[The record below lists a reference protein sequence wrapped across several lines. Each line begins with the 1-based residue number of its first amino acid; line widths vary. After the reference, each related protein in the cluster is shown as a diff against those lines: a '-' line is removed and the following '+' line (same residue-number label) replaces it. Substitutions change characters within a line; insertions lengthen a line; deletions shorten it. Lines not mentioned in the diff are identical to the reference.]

1 MALTNTTIQKCD
13 RCGSQY
19 ANSYTLDE
27 HHNHELCDGPLRF
40 YCKVCK
46 TFVPD
51 LVCEA
56 CESKE
61 KAIEAARLAKEARR
75 REVAALKKALQQAIK
90 TAVEGKLSKPV
101 PKKCLS
107 SGSIYAT
114 DYLREE
120 HHDEDLCDCDLPF
133 FCESCVT
140 RSAGPIC
147 GECEAKA
154 IAVQKEVKERLERQ
168 RREEE
173 KRERERLE
181 KEAQLRREREAQAR
195 REKAF
200 ALIAAIPAY
209 VVLATTLLAFLLS
222 LQLITH
228 GTFVIPYSITMILAS
243 IIIGICS
250 TLIVFL
256 MAFLF
261 ES

>member
-1 MALTNTTIQKCD
+1 MALTNTTIQKCNT
-13 RCGSQY
+13 CGKEY
-19 ANSYTLDE
+19 ANSYTLEE
-27 HHNHELCDGPLRF
+27 HNNHDLCDGPLRF

-46 TFVPD
+46 KFAPD

-56 CESKE
+56 CESK
-61 KAIEAARLAKEARR
+61 ARAVEAARLAKEARR
-75 REVAALKKALQQAIK
+75 RELEALKKALRQAIA
-90 TAVEGKLSKPV
+90 TAVEGKLTKPV

-107 SGSIYAT
+107 SGTLYAT

-120 HHDEDLCDCDLPF
+120 HHDEDLCDCELPF
-133 FCESCVT
+133 FCKSCAA

-154 IAVQKEVKERLERQ
+154 VVVQQELVESLARKQ
-168 RREEE
+168 REEE

-200 ALIAAIPAY
+200 AVIAAIPVY
-209 VVLATTLLAFLLS
+209 VVLTTTLLAFLLS

-228 GTFVIPYSITMILAS
+228 GTFVIPYSATMIVAS
-243 IIIGICS
+243 IIIGICA
-250 TLIVFL
+250 TLVVFL
-256 MAFLF
+256 MALLF
-261 ES
+261 QT

>member
-1 MALTNTTIQKCD
+1 MALTNTTIQKCES
-13 RCGSQY
+13 CGSQY
-19 ANSYTLDE
+19 ANSYTLEE

-61 KAIEAARLAKEARR
+61 RAIEAARLAKEARR
-75 REVAALKKALQQAIK
+75 REVEALKKALQQTIEMAK
-90 TAVEGKLSKPV
+90 KGKLSKPV

-107 SGSIYAT
+107 SGSWYAT

-120 HHDEDLCDCDLPF
+120 HHDKDRCDCDLPF

-154 IAVQKEVKERLERQ
+154 VAAKKQ
-168 RREEE
+168 RED
-173 KRERERLE
+173 
-181 KEAQLRREREAQAR
+181 QAR

-200 ALIAAIPAY
+200 ALIAATPAY